1 MIGVAATILVVLV
14 AIALPVAAVLG
25 ILALVLAES
34 YSFFPLIPASGEILW
49 SASTEFV
56 LVAVPMF
63 ILMGEILLRAG
74 VAREMYEALDGWV
87 NRIPGGLMHSNI
99 AACTL
104 FSATSGSSVATAAT
118 IGTVAVPNMTRLG
131 YRPSLYLGSI
141 AAGGT
146 LGILIP
152 PSINMILYG
161 VLAEV
166 SITQLYLAALIP
178 GVMLALLFSLAVL
191 VICVMRPEMTGR
203 AERVGW
209 AARLRGLRAL
219 AAPMALF
226 TVVVGSIYA
235 GIATPTEAAALGVL
249 AALAIAA
256 SRRALSFAA
265 LIAALEGTM
274 RVTAMV
280 MLIVLAA
287 FFLNF
292 VMVSIGLT
300 GAITDAM
307 RSLDLAPAAVMLIL
321 VAIYLLLGCFM
332 ETLSLMIATTPIV
345 TPVVAALGYDLV
357 WFGVL
362 FMILIE
368 AALITPPI
376 GVNLFVVQS
385 VRATSAPGPIRE
397 VMLGALPFLAM
408 MLAMLFLLIA
418 WPGLALWL
426 PQMFF
431 SQ

>member
-1 MIGVAATILVVLV
+1 MIGVAAAILGALV
-14 AIALPVAAVLG
+14 ALALPVAVALAILG
-25 ILALVLAES
+25 VALAAL
-34 YSFFPLIPASGEILW
+34 YSVFPLLPAAGEILW
-49 SASTEFV
+49 SSSTEFV

-74 VAREMYEALDGWV
+74 VAREMYEALDAWV
-87 NRIPGGLMHSNI
+87 NRIPGGLMHTNI
-99 AACTL
+99 ASCTL

-118 IGTVAVPNMTRLG
+118 IGTVAIPNMTRLG
-131 YRPSLYLGSI
+131 YSPGLYLGSI

-178 GVMLALLFSLAVL
+178 GLMLAAFFSLAVL
-191 VICVMRPEMTGR
+191 VLCLLRPDLDGDSTP
-203 AERVGW
+203 VGF
-209 AARLRGLRAL
+209 AKRLRGLPAL
-219 AAPMALF
+219 AAPLGLF
-226 TVVVGSIYA
+226 LVVVGSIYA
-235 GIATPTEAAALGVL
+235 GVATPTEAAALGVV
-249 AALAIAA
+249 AALLLAGA
-256 SRRALSFAA
+256 RRTLTLSALT
-265 LIAALEGTM
+265 AALEGTM
-274 RVTAMV
+274 RTTAMV

-307 RSLDLAPAAVMLIL
+307 RALDLPAAGVMLIIVALYL
-321 VAIYLLLGCFM
+321 VLGCFM

-345 TPVVAALGYDLV
+345 APVVAALGYDLV

-385 VRATSAPGPIRE
+385 VRTGRDLGPIRD
-397 VMLGALPFLAM
+397 VMLGTTPFLAM
-408 MLAMLFLLIA
+408 MLAMILLLLA
-418 WPGLALWL
+418 APGLALWL
-426 PQMFF
+426 PELAMQ
-431 SQ
+431 

>member
-1 MIGVAATILVVLV
+1 MIGVAVTILLTLI
-14 AIALPVAAVLG
+14 ALALPVAVALAVLG
-25 ILALVLAES
+25 VTLAEL
-34 YSFFPLIPASGEILW
+34 YSFFPLLPASGEILW

-74 VAREMYEALDGWV
+74 VARDMYEALDGWV
-87 NRIPGGLMHSNI
+87 NRIPGGLMHTNI
-99 AACTL
+99 ASCTL

-118 IGTVAVPNMTRLG
+118 IGTVAIPNMTRLG
-131 YRPSLYLGSI
+131 YAPGLYLGSI

-146 LGILIP
+146 LGILVP

-166 SITQLYLAALIP
+166 SIKSLYLAALIP
-178 GVMLALLFSLAVL
+178 SLMLAALFSLAVL
-191 VICVMRPEMTGR
+191 AICLLRPALDGDAT
-203 AERVGW
+203 RVDLRT
-209 AARLRGLRAL
+209 RLHSLRAL
-219 AAPMALF
+219 LPPLGLF
-226 TVVVGSIYA
+226 LVVVGSIYA
-235 GIATPTEAAALGVL
+235 GFATPTEAAALGVVAALVL
-249 AALAIAA
+249 AAARGSLTLD
-256 SRRALSFAA
+256 ALMS
-265 LIAALEGTM
+265 ALEGSM
-274 RVTAMV
+274 RTTAMV

-300 GAITDAM
+300 GAITDAIKG
-307 RSLDLAPAAVMLIL
+307 LELPGTGVILLL
-321 VAIYLLLGCFM
+321 VALYLVLGCFM

-345 TPVVAALGYDLV
+345 APVVAALGYDLV

-385 VRATSAPGPIRE
+385 VRGPGDGGPIRD
-397 VMLGALPFLAM
+397 VMLGALPFLVM
-408 MLAMLFLLIA
+408 MLAMILMLIA
-418 WPGLALWL
+418 APGLALWL
-426 PQMFF
+426 PSLVM
-431 SQ
+431 